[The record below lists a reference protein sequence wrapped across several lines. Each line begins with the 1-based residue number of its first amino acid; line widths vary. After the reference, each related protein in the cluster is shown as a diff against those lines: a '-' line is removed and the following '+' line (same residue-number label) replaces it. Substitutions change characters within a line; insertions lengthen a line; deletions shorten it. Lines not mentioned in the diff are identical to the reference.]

1 MIARTPILLLT
12 AVLTVSLYTLT
23 PAHQAREHLTPEE
36 IELVKDAQLLD
47 KRIDVFIKAA
57 DRRML
62 VLSSAGPDTT
72 ITQQLKKDS
81 ETRAEITNKTRAQLI
96 RDNAGT

>member
-62 VLSSAGPDTT
+62 VLSSGGTERTNTT
-72 ITQQLKKDS
+72 QLKKGS
-81 ETRAEITNKTRAQLI
+81 ETSGELPKGSPAELI
-96 RDNAGT
+96 GGI